1 MNKEMATMR
10 RIWREFRVELLLT
23 LLILF
28 GLFLLVERLNIRQ
41 TLWLWLS
48 GAGKA
53 LVSGVT
59 AAVAA
64 TLNFLTN
71 RTASDLTGLAL
82 ILGAVGLLAW
92 RTRRRIIQSPSLS
105 DKACPR
111 CGKELHR
118 VHRASGDR
126 LIGFFLP
133 MRRYLCTST
142 DCGWTGLRIY
152 TTTRA
157 RRRSKRSSDAE
168 ETVGAE

>member
-1 MNKEMATMR
+1 MR
-10 RIWREFRVELLLT
+10 RIWREFRVELFLS
-23 LLILF
+23 LLILL
-28 GLFLLVERLNIRQ
+28 GLFLLFERLNIRQ

-48 GAGKA
+48 GAGRA
-53 LVSGVT
+53 LVGGVT

-82 ILGAVGLLAW
+82 ILGAVGLLGW

-118 VHRASGDR
+118 VHRAPGDR

-133 MRRYLCTST
+133 MRRYLCTSA

-152 TTTRA
+152 TTTR
-157 RRRSKRSSDAE
+157 RHRRSKGAGDSEEAE
-168 ETVGAE
+168 SAD